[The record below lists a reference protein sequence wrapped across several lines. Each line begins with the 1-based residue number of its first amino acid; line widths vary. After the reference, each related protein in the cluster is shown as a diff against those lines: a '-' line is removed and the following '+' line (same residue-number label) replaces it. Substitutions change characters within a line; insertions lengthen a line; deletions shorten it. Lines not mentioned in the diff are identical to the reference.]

1 MKKVLLTTSI
11 LAFAGSAF
19 AADVSGYVISA
30 YKNVKGGSDSQ
41 FTETEVYL
49 SGKSQYNR

>member
-19 AADVSGYVISA
+19 AADVSSYVISA
-30 YKNVKGGSDSQ
+30 YKNVK
-41 FTETEVYL
+41 
-49 SGKSQYNR
+49 R